1 MIQPGKTKFVV
12 YGSEGVVGKCTR
24 MILRHLGFDV
34 FRIDPKLYNMI
45 NINIESLMWNELHNE
60 IDSVIKFF
68 NKQDLIFII
77 CIPTNLDPKTA
88 TLDTNK
94 IFDIVQSITERY
106 GKEANIIIRST
117 LPVGTC
123 KELSRFCYNLCYIPE
138 FLTERTALRDSIM
151 PDRIIIGYNNLNN
164 INSFAFRIHDY
175 LLVRC
180 NEHNISMGLH
190 SFINAECIK
199 LFQNMYA
206 ANKVIM
212 FNVFSQMTKQ
222 LGGDWSRIHIG
233 LITSKFINKDH
244 TQVPGPDKLPG
255 YGGKCLPK
263 DTLNILTQYTNN
275 TRTFDALSE
284 EETQDMKIRNLIC
297 DYLHGMIFLNNQIR
311 NKNKKQI
318 DENK

>member
-1 MIQPGKTKFVV
+1 MIQAGKTKFVV

-34 FRIDPKLYNMI
+34 FRIDPKLPEMKDTDI
-45 NINIESLMWNELHNE
+45 HRLSWNHIHDK
-60 IDSVIKFF
+60 IDSYMKFF
-68 NKQDLIFII
+68 DKQDLIFIV

-88 TLDTNK
+88 TLDTSK
-94 IFDIVQSITERY
+94 IFDIIQFITDKY

-138 FLTERTALRDSIM
+138 FLTERTALHDSIM
-151 PDRIIIGYNNLNN
+151 PDRIIIGYG
-164 INSFAFRIHDY
+164 INSYDFAISIHHYIRRMKTKHSID
-175 LLVRC
+175 V
-180 NEHNISMGLH
+180 GLH
-190 SFINAECIK
+190 EFINAELIK

-206 ANKVIM
+206 ANKIIM
-212 FNVFSQMTKQ
+212 FNIFSQMTKQ
-222 LGGDWSRIHIG
+222 LGGNWTRVHTGLTNSR
-233 LITSKFINKDH
+233 FIELEH
-244 TQVPGPDKLPG
+244 TRVPGPDKLPG

-263 DTLNILTQYTNN
+263 DTLNTLTQYMNN
-275 TRTFDALSE
+275 TKTFDALNE
-284 EETQDMKIRNLIC
+284 EEIQDMKVRNLIC